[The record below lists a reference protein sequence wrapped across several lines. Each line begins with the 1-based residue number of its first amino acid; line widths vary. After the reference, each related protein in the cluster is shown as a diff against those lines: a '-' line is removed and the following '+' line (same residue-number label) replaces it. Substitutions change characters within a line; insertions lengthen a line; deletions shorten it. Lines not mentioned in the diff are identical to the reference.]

1 MLQVMLSLGLLV
13 PHGDQKKLCE
23 GLAMPAF
30 PKLSV
35 QRCYALT
42 LLNLLPDNKP
52 VPYLPSPLFLYL
64 SIPYFVRELMITN
77 FLTCFLG
84 YGYYAKTP
92 TKFSSEFVPL
102 PLLPFN

>member
-52 VPYLPSPLFLYL
+52 VPYPPFFLSSATSQSPT
-64 SIPYFVRELMITN
+64 S
-77 FLTCFLG
+77 C
-84 YGYYAKTP
+84 A
-92 TKFSSEFVPL
+92 S
-102 PLLPFN
+102 